1 MNCKSVRER
10 LLFYLDSELAAKEK
24 QAVELHLAACPAC
37 QKELEALSATQGM
50 LRQAAEAVSTKA
62 APHWVWF
69 ELRQR
74 LALLGKTRPAVSHG
88 VLSRLKASVSGQPI
102 WKPLLAGAIS
112 LAVIVSAVISIPRV
126 MGPSPEVLASDI
138 ASDAPEIRALAG
150 GEPQVDAAKASGGIG
165 YVLTH
170 STAGDSNLAYV
181 DLTKGT
187 VIRVFMLTVP
197 PLTEEDK
204 VTSVNIARSDPNI
217 QRILYSGGTIS
228 TGEMFPLPPQLR
240 LEIINGQPVVWSEGV
255 LVGAVLRM
263 NSLVWVARIDL
274 GEGKVIDVS
283 MVSPP
288 QYPTQ
293 QPAMAYSEE
302 ELVEI
307 AKSDNR
313 VEALLDRGAEVTH
326 VGIGRGKM
334 AGTAAVILR
343 LGEEVW
349 SVRIDLDSRTVT
361 SVGLIPKAKHG
372 KANVFN
378 PE

>member
-37 QKELEALSATQGM
+37 HKELESLSATQGM

-74 LALLGKTRPAVSHG
+74 LASLRKTRPAGSSR

-102 WKPLLAGAIS
+102 WKPILAGAIS

-126 MGPSPEVLASDI
+126 MGPSPEVLASNI

-165 YVLTH
+165 FVLTH
-170 STAGDSNLAYV
+170 STAGESNLAYV
-181 DLTKGT
+181 DLAKGT

-204 VTSVNIARSDPNI
+204 VTSVNIARSDPNV

-228 TGEMFPLPPQLR
+228 MGEMFPLPPTLR
-240 LEIINGQPVVWSEGV
+240 LEVIDGQPVVWSEGV

-283 MVSPP
+283 MIAPP

-293 QPAMAYSEE
+293 QPAVTYSQE

-361 SVGLIPKAKHG
+361 GVGLIPKAKHG

>member
-170 STAGDSNLAYV
+170 STAGESNLAYV